1 MIKGLREP
9 KSAILIDNLVSMETE
24 REICHLKMKA
34 VSRTNRRKV
43 VFEKIEN
50 GGISFG

>member
-1 MIKGLREP
+1 
-9 KSAILIDNLVSMETE
+9 
-24 REICHLKMKA
+24 MKA